1 MYALQMIKDE
11 HRSLAAV
18 LHAMLHLVHDVRDRG
33 VAPNFE
39 LFGAMIH
46 YIDTFPERYH
56 HPKESDYLF
65 PLVRTRHPP
74 AAPLIER
81 LDHEHTLGAEHVR
94 TLKETLTRYS
104 TAGPSEF
111 GPFLGAVES
120 FGDFEWTH
128 MSSEEEELLPLAKQH
143 LTRGDWQEI
152 DAVFAS
158 HADPLLGAAVGSTYD
173 ELFRRIVDLG
183 ALPLDVELR
192 TRGTQETQRS

>member
-1 MYALQMIKDE
+1 MYAIQMIEDE
-11 HRSLAAV
+11 HRSLASV
-18 LHAMLHLVHDVRDRG
+18 LHALLDLVHEIRDRG
-33 VAPNFE
+33 AAPNFE

-65 PLVRTRHPP
+65 PLVCMRHPA

-81 LDHEHTLGAEHVR
+81 LDDEHMLGAQRVR
-94 TLKETLTRYS
+94 TLKETLTGYS
-104 TAGPSEF
+104 NGGASEF
-111 GPFLGAVES
+111 GPFLAAVES
-120 FGDFEWTH
+120 YADLEWRH
-128 MSSEEEELLPLAKQH
+128 MSREESELLPLARQY

-173 ELFRRIVDLG
+173 ELFRRIVDFAPSPG
-183 ALPLDVELR
+183 ASC
-192 TRGTQETQRS
+192 G